1 MYEATQLRR
10 NKIHTMNEQQDTV
23 NSDSGNQNGTGLQDI
38 NLDEQKWTDKGNAA
52 AREGNYE
59 AAAEAFQHAVDAN
72 PNDARARYNLALAK
86 QLLDDAEVSIAG
98 YRRAIDLDPQLIEAY
113 INLGNLSSEL
123 GLHEEA
129 LETYQQALEF
139 APDNDEL
146 YLNVGD
152 SYRTQNLYED
162 TIQAYRQALI
172 LNPENTLAA
181 DNLRD
186 VRERVN
192 QQTVRIMSQEKQV
205 DADPLDT
212 TRYSELV
219 SLYLDMHR
227 YDEALSVANQILA
240 LDPDDRT

>member
-1 MYEATQLRR
+1 MD
-10 NKIHTMNEQQDTV
+10 EQQDTG
-23 NSDSGNQNGTGLQDI
+23 NSTNQNNTGVQDP
-38 NLDEQKWTDKGNAA
+38 NLEEQKWTDKGNAA
-52 AREGNYE
+52 AREENYE

-72 PNDARARYNLALAK
+72 PNDARARYNLALAQ
-86 QLLDDAEVSIAG
+86 QLLGDTEIAIAG
-98 YRRAIDLDPQLIEAY
+98 YRRAIDLDPQLIDAY

-162 TIQAYRQALI
+162 AIQAYRQALI
-172 LNPENTLAA
+172 LNPDNTLAA

-192 QQTVRIMSQEKQV
+192 QQTVRIMNQEKQI
-205 DADPLDT
+205 DADPGDT
-212 TRYSELV
+212 SRYAELV
-219 SLYLDMHR
+219 SLFLDMRR
-227 YDEALSVANQILA
+227 YDQALSVANQMLG
-240 LDPDDRT
+240 LDPEERTVYDTLA